1 MPDKIIIRDLE
12 VDTQIG
18 VTAEERS
25 RAQRL
30 LISVEMERDLATAG
44 RNDVESATT
53 GYDVVTE
60 LIRQVV
66 NERPRK
72 LIEAVAEVIAE
83 AILTRRLAVAVTV
96 EVKKFSIPRSR
107 YVAVE
112 IRREQ

>member
-1 MPDKIIIRDLE
+1 MPDKSIISDLE
-12 VDTQIG
+12 VDMRIG
-18 VTAEERS
+18 VSAEERS
-25 RAQRL
+25 VPQRL
-30 LISVEMERDLATAG
+30 LISVEMERDLAAAG

-53 GYDVVTE
+53 GYDVVVE

-72 LIEAVAEVIAE
+72 LIEAVAEAVAE
-83 AILTRRLAVAVTV
+83 VILTRRLAVAVTV

-107 YVAVE
+107 YVAVQ